1 MIEQEE
7 PTQTGVG
14 LLTAAWTGWEINP
27 PNSKDRRDAA
37 EITRAP
43 KTLFLF
49 FIQEANNYE
58 ENLVGVIHIALGLE
72 VLHSRHLNH

>member
-1 MIEQEE
+1 VTEHEE

-14 LLTAAWTGWEINP
+14 LLTAAWTGCEINP

-49 FIQEANNYE
+49 FIQEANNYKK
-58 ENLVGVIHIALGLE
+58 NLVGVIHIARE
-72 VLHSRHLNH
+72 R